1 MNFKEIE
8 KAPKIKKRGDEVL
21 NKAAEYIVGKAS
33 PSELSDVAKNVG
45 GGDDI
50 TRNDI
55 IDSPDVKNKIAR
67 TFKIIDAA
75 SADRSQSN
83 LDAPK
88 KAQLRGTQ
96 IVGTLAGGARVYSFK
111 NPARKSNLNLTHA
124 VEFSKGGIPGN
135 YVQEAIKK
143 LLKFKTGVFAGY
155 TDSQDGEGALKTAL
169 RENLPV
175 QVKSKKINK
184 NGSAST
190 AGSYDSLKGY
200 DGNKILVTA
209 YYYVTNKAG
218 LGEEFKFNINTNSE
232 EIILFGID
240 KIKIEN
246 TNSLMNSNA
255 KIKRGITMMYK
266 NNPEVP
272 IFKDFY
278 QMFIAEI
285 NKKTAFKDIG
295 KIISSIYRTL
305 STKYNSKSV
314 EGLRKNLEKVLE
326 SENLSPIL
334 RKGGRNLEMKYK
346 TNNLDKNGRQTLYF
360 NRNGDIE

>member
-1 MNFKEIE
+1 MDFKEVE

-21 NKAAEYIVGKAS
+21 NKAAEYIIGKAS
-33 PSELSDVAKNVG
+33 PAELSDVAKNVG

-88 KAQLRGTQ
+88 KPQLRGAQ
-96 IVGTLAGGARVYSFK
+96 IIGTLAGGARIYSFK
-111 NPARKSNLNLTHA
+111 NPIRKSNLNLTHA
-124 VEFSKGGIPGN
+124 VEFSSGGIPGN

-184 NGSAST
+184 NGSTST

-209 YYYVTNKAG
+209 YYDVLDKSS
-218 LGEEFKFNINTNSE
+218 FKEININTNSE
-232 EIILFGID
+232 EVILFGID

-255 KIKRGITMMYK
+255 KIKKGITIMYK

-272 IFKDFY
+272 IVKDFY
-278 QMFIAEI
+278 QMFITEI

-305 STKYNSKSV
+305 SAKYNNSSV
-314 EGLRKNLEKVLE
+314 ETLRKNLEKILE

-346 TNNLDKNGRQTLYF
+346 TNNLDKNGRQTLYVDG
-360 NRNGDIE
+360 NGNVK